1 MTDCAKCGLENPAGS
16 KFCAGCGTAIPV
28 DPRCASCGTESPAG
42 SKFCKKCGA
51 ALQSTVPSSQ
61 RTGPPLRGIMTG
73 PGGLS
78 GAGAVSAARPGALGE
93 NLSKVKTLL
102 LVAIGLYGVGLF
114 FNFSGLSKLNQLSQF
129 GMPVDTTQIWFL
141 ILVDIGLAGLSAYAV
156 MELGK
161 GSIKLAKAATV
172 ANAILGAI
180 ATLLFFK
187 SGIVSIA
194 LNGGLLACGVWGR
207 MLISKEERPLV

>member
-1 MTDCAKCGLENPAGS
+1 MGGGA
-16 KFCAGCGTAIPV
+16 
-28 DPRCASCGTESPAG
+28 R
-42 SKFCKKCGA
+42 GA
-51 ALQSTVPSSQ
+51 ALS
-61 RTGPPLRGIMTG
+61 
-73 PGGLS
+73 
-78 GAGAVSAARPGALGE
+78 E

-102 LVAIGLYGVGLF
+102 MVAIGLYGVGLF
-114 FNFSGLSKLNQLSQF
+114 FNFSGLSRLNQFRQF
-129 GMPVDTTQIWFL
+129 YGVQPDTTQIWFL

-161 GSIKLAKAATV
+161 GNIKLAKAATV

-194 LNGGLLACGVWGR
+194 LNGGLLACGIWGR